1 MRKKKEFREEL
12 KTFFPN
18 EEIYSSSRPLIL
30 FLSFHYIWNEL
41 LLDTFL
47 YFLISLDK
55 TTKFRIIVML
65 KKFWILNKILRI
77 LCWYFTIR
85 VFLFIRSK
93 ICRGNGSIRQDEEYF
108 YQQTGLKFEE
118 KDIEMLHL
126 SLTFKELELEHFG
139 TRSEILWKFWNMVSE
154 KIGDQLE
161 RSYEE
166 EKFSFES
173 RQKGIPYI

>member
-65 KKFWILNKILRI
+65 KKF
-77 LCWYFTIR
+77 
-85 VFLFIRSK
+85 
-93 ICRGNGSIRQDEEYF
+93 
-108 YQQTGLKFEE
+108 
-118 KDIEMLHL
+118 
-126 SLTFKELELEHFG
+126 
-139 TRSEILWKFWNMVSE
+139 
-154 KIGDQLE
+154 
-161 RSYEE
+161 
-166 EKFSFES
+166 
-173 RQKGIPYI
+173 